1 MFYEHP
7 SFKREAP
14 DPAKIER
21 ALVTLNPSESKR
33 LIARAIPVLP
43 EMKAALKKGTV
54 VIGWGTT
61 NALILEEILGKK
73 LDHKTD
79 FASGVVSEGELNAN
93 HTETKIFPYVFKD
106 GKVSELH
113 QKAALVE
120 FRPGDIFI
128 KGANAVDAKGDIGI
142 LLAAQS
148 GGSLY
153 DAWYAV
159 TLRGGLF
166 ICAVGLE
173 KMVPSVSEVAEKC
186 GFFRF
191 KYSMG
196 APLSYVTFS
205 TARVVT
211 EIQAIRV
218 LSGAIAS
225 HVASGGIAGSE
236 GAVTLVL
243 EAEALDLQQAF
254 DLIKSVKGEPPIP
267 PPRKYGSPPAAS
279 LGYDPVVIS
288 DIINQQI
295 TLVPPS
301 AQK

>member
-1 MFYEHP
+1 MFYDHP
-7 SFKREAP
+7 SFRFTEP
-14 DPAKIER
+14 DPAKVEA
-21 ALVTLNPSESKR
+21 ALVTLTPSESKR
-33 LIARAIPVLP
+33 LLARAVVALP
-43 EMKAALKKGTV
+43 EVKAVRKKGLLV
-54 VIGWGTT
+54 VGWGTT

-106 GKVSELH
+106 GQVSELH
-113 QKAALVE
+113 QKAALTQ
-120 FRPGDIFI
+120 FKPGDVFI
-128 KGANAVDAKGDIGI
+128 KGANAVDARGDIGI
-142 LLAAQS
+142 LIAAQS

-159 TLRGGLF
+159 TLRGGTF

-173 KMVPSVSEVAEKC
+173 KMVPSVSEVAQKC

-191 KYSMG
+191 KYSLG

-205 TARVVT
+205 TAKVVT

-218 LSGAIAS
+218 LSGASAF

-243 EAEALDLQQAF
+243 EGEPPILEKAF
-254 DLIKSVKGEPPIP
+254 ELVKSVKGEPPIP
-267 PPRKYGSPPAAS
+267 PPRKYGAPPAAS
-279 LGYDPVVIS
+279 VGYNPEILTAH
-288 DIINQQI
+288 INQQY
-295 TLVPPS
+295 VKP
-301 AQK
+301 